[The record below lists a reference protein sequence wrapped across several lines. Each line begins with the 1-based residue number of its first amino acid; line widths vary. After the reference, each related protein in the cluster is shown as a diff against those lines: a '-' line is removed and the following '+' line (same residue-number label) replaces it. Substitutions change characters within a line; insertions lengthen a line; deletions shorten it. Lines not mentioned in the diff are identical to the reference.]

1 LKEWLIYKN
10 KNKMYA
16 RAIDIKPL
24 NMRITSSNTGS
35 SYDPDVFG
43 PALWFSL
50 HNTATTYPDYPDFT
64 TKSKMKNF
72 LINLDLLIPC
82 QLCKTHWNENLKK
95 YNLDVVVNSREN
107 LFSFFVFAHNH
118 VNFMS
123 NKSQMTVET
132 AKNIYG
138 FYRPGFGSSIRISY
152 D

>member
-1 LKEWLIYKN
+1 
-10 KNKMYA
+10 MYA

-50 HNTATTYPDYPDFT
+50 HNAATTYPDYPDFT

-123 NKSQMTVET
+123 NKSQM
-132 AKNIYG
+132 N
-138 FYRPGFGSSIRISY
+138 
-152 D
+152 

>member
-1 LKEWLIYKN
+1 
-10 KNKMYA
+10 
-16 RAIDIKPL
+16 
-24 NMRITSSNTGS
+24 
-35 SYDPDVFG
+35 
-43 PALWFSL
+43 
-50 HNTATTYPDYPDFT
+50 
-64 TKSKMKNF
+64 MKNF